1 MTYDSD
7 TITEAA
13 EATPNSQQPIANS
26 RRIILAEEMGYC
38 WGVRRA
44 VEIITE
50 AGDVANPV
58 ATIGDVIHNPQVVE
72 RLRAS
77 GVETAASIE
86 EAAERGFRR
95 VAITAHG
102 AGPHMAAEAEKFG
115 VELLDTTCPLVTK
128 VQRLAKKLVDQGYSV
143 VVYGDSYHPEVR
155 GVIGWSGTSRI
166 YPAKKVADL
175 PWNAPR
181 GSKDPD
187 AQTPPRKVAIVSQ
200 TTKNVD
206 EFMRFVGE
214 LTALVSP
221 EGGEIRICNTICE
234 PTSERQNAL
243 KKLAGQVDLILA
255 IGGRKSSNTA
265 RLAEVG
271 NLMGVPSYHIERAE
285 EIDAGWLEGVNNVGI
300 TAGAST
306 PDDVIQ
312 DVVDYLVSKG
322 LEPPVGGVRAY
333 DLEATPAY

>member
-1 MTYDSD
+1 M
-7 TITEAA
+7 
-13 EATPNSQQPIANS
+13 SQQPDNVHAPTADNGRP
-26 RRIILAEEMGYC
+26 RRIILAEELGYC

-44 VEIITE
+44 LDIIQA
-50 AGDVANPV
+50 AGDTANPV

-72 RLRAS
+72 RLRAN
-77 GVETAASIE
+77 GVETAGSIE
-86 EAAERGFRR
+86 EAARRGFRR

-102 AGPHMAAEAEKFG
+102 AGPHMAAEAQQFG

-128 VQRLAKKLVDQGYSV
+128 VQRLAQKLVKQGYSV
-143 VVYGDSYHPEVR
+143 VVYGDAYHPEVR
-155 GVIGWSGTSRI
+155 GVIGWAATSRI
-166 YPAKKVADL
+166 YPAKKLSDL

-181 GSKDPD
+181 GSKEPN
-187 AQTPPRKVAIVSQ
+187 AKTPPRKVAIISQ

-206 EFMRFVGE
+206 EFMRFVAD
-214 LTALVSP
+214 LTQLVSP
-221 EGGEIRICNTICE
+221 EGGELRICNTICE

-243 KKLAGQVDLILA
+243 KKLAGQADLILA

-285 EIDAGWLEGVNNVGI
+285 EIDDAWLEGVTTVGI

-312 DVVDYLVSKG
+312 SVVDYLAAKG
-322 LEPPVGGVRAY
+322 LEPPEGGLRVR
-333 DLEATPAY
+333 DLEATPSY